1 MKPDVKQAW
10 LTALRS
16 GDYQQGEGY
25 LRQGDQ
31 YYCLGVLCDLYGK
44 AVGPE
49 WEEDHRYYAEP
60 VHSMCRHDTTL
71 PSEVQE
77 WAGIPGKP
85 NPLDLAGMNDNGA
98 TFEELANIIERNL

>member
-16 GDYQQGEGY
+16 GDYQQGQGF

-31 YYCLGVLCDLYGK
+31 YCCLGVLCDLYGK

-49 WEEDHRYYAEP
+49 WEVVDEYYYSYDVRAMRGS
-60 VHSMCRHDTTL
+60 HTTL
-71 PSEVQE
+71 PFKVQE
-77 WAGIPGKP
+77 WAGIDSP
-85 NPLDLAGMNDNGA
+85 NPIDLAALNDNGS
-98 TFEELANIIERNL
+98 TFEELANIIEEGL

>member
-16 GDYQQGEGY
+16 GDYQQGQGY

-31 YYCLGVLCDLYGK
+31 YCCLGVLCDLYGK

-49 WEEDHRYYAEP
+49 WHEEEGD
-60 VHSMCRHDTTL
+60 VHSMHGEETTL
-71 PSEVQE
+71 PFNVQE
-77 WAGIPGKP
+77 WAGVDDPS
-85 NPLDLAGMNDNGA
+85 PLDLVAMNDNGS
-98 TFEELANIIERNL
+98 TFEELANIIEEGL

>member
-16 GDYQQGEGY
+16 GDYQQGQGY

-31 YYCLGVLCDLYGK
+31 YCCLGVLCDLYGK

-49 WEEDHRYYAEP
+49 WEESGEGYYMLNRDS
-60 VHSMCRHDTTL
+60 VL
-71 PSEVQE
+71 PPKVQE
-77 WAGIPGKP
+77 WAGIPGRP
-85 NPLDLAGMNDNGA
+85 NPLCLTSLNDNGT
-98 TFEELANIIERNL
+98 TFKELANIIEEKL

>member
-16 GDYQQGEGY
+16 GDYQQGQGY

-31 YYCLGVLCDLYGK
+31 YCCLGVLCDLYGK

-49 WEEDHRYYAEP
+49 WE
-60 VHSMCRHDTTL
+60 TTFG
-71 PSEVQE
+71 ER
-77 WAGIPGKP
+77 AGIQSMHRVDTLLPIQVQKWADLMLP
-85 NPLDLAGMNDNGA
+85 NPLDLAAMNDNGS
-98 TFEELANIIERNL
+98 TFEELANIIERDL

>member
-16 GDYQQGEGY
+16 GDYQQGQGY

-31 YYCLGVLCDLYGK
+31 YCCLGVLCDLYGK

-49 WEEDHRYYAEP
+49 WEEDHRYDAQQ
-60 VHSMCRHDTTL
+60 VHSMHCVDTTL
-71 PSEVQE
+71 PIQVQR
-77 WAGIPGKP
+77 WADLMSP
-85 NPLDLAGMNDNGA
+85 NPLDLAALNDDGS
-98 TFEELANIIERNL
+98 TFEELANIIERDL

>member
-16 GDYQQGEGY
+16 GDYQQGQGY

-31 YYCLGVLCDLYGK
+31 YCCLGVLCDLYGQ

-49 WEEDHRYYAEP
+49 WEDSGEVY
-60 VHSMCRHDTTL
+60 SMLDRDIVL
-71 PSEVQE
+71 PPEVQE
-77 WAGIPGKP
+77 WAGIP
-85 NPLDLAGMNDNGA
+85 
-98 TFEELANIIERNL
+98 ANLTHLTSAR